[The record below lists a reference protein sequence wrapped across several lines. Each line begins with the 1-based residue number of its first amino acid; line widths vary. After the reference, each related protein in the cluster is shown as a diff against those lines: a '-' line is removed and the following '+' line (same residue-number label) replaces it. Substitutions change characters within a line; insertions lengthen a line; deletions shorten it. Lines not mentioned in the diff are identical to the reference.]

1 MIRHWTSA
9 SLALLTLAGAPL
21 AAQDRDSD
29 RERTRTER
37 QRAEERAQAEA
48 RGRGLIFE
56 RRPYAA
62 GEAFQYA
69 FGRARIGVSVSV
81 DEEDRNGALIE
92 SVIEDGPAAKAGLRK
107 GDLITRF
114 GDTRLDGDDAGEK
127 LVELARALDPGDTV
141 RVEYTRDG
149 RRSNAT
155 IVAEEIESSFRMML
169 PSMEHIGPMMG
180 DLRNRVML
188 MSGGIGGMQLK
199 EVTPELGEYFGTTEG
214 VLVLEAP
221 SDSTL
226 PLRAGDVILAIDG
239 REVQSASHAQR
250 ILASYA
256 AEETVS
262 FNIMR
267 KQQRQTVEWKVP
279 ENRWGSERRLQ
290 SGSVYQFHRPS
301 GTVRARVRGSGRIG
315 T

>member
-9 SLALLTLAGAPL
+9 SLALLTLATAPL
-21 AAQDRDSD
+21 ASQDRESE

-48 RGRGLIFE
+48 RGRGLILE
-56 RRPYAA
+56 RRPFAA
-62 GEAFQYA
+62 GDAFHYA
-69 FGRARIGVSVSV
+69 FGRARIGVTVSV
-81 DEEDRNGALIE
+81 EEDDRDGALIE
-92 SVIEDGPAAKAGLRK
+92 SVMEGGPAAKAGLRK
-107 GDLITRF
+107 GDIITRF

-149 RRSNAT
+149 RRANAT
-155 IVAEEIESSFRMML
+155 IVAEEIENTFTMTL
-169 PSMEHIGPMMG
+169 PSMERIAPMMG

-188 MSGGIGGMQLK
+188 LSGGIGGLELK
-199 EVTPELGEYFGTTEG
+199 EITPELGEYFGTTEG

-256 AEETVS
+256 AEETVR

-267 KQQRQTVEWKVP
+267 KQQRQTVEWTVP
-279 ENRWGSERRLQ
+279 ENRWRSQGNLR
-290 SGSVYQFHRPS
+290 SGGVYQFHRPS
-301 GTVRARVRGSGRIG
+301 APARARVRTSGRIG
-315 T
+315 A